1 MCIRDRYPVVDGNY
15 IGLVHKKWVKV
26 VGEKEPDKQLRE
38 ISVAKGN
45 PKVYLEI
52 TIRVVSNRFVDTE
65 WRAIPV
71 VNRLSE
77 ERLIRIVTPHNITRQ
92 QILQEKD
99 ME

>member
-1 MCIRDRYPVVDGNY
+1 M
-15 IGLVHKKWVKV
+15 

-38 ISVAKGN
+38 RSVAKGN
-45 PKVYLEI
+45 PKVYLVI